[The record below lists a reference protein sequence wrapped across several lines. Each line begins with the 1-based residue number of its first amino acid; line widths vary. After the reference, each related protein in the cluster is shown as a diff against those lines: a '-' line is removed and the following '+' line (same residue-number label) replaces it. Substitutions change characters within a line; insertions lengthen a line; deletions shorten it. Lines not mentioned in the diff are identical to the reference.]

1 MAAPS
6 KAVRHLA
13 YTERALLTATGQR
26 RADLLAIAEHLRGQ
40 LAGRC
45 VRCGRAIQADESV
58 AAGLGSHC
66 RKAAAS

>member
-13 YTERALLTATGQR
+13 YCDQALLTATGQR
-26 RADLLAIAEHLRGQ
+26 RADLLAKAEHLRGQ

-45 VRCGRAIQADESV
+45 VRCGRTLTDPESIARGV
-58 AAGLGSHC
+58 GPDCLAM
-66 RKAAAS
+66 AS